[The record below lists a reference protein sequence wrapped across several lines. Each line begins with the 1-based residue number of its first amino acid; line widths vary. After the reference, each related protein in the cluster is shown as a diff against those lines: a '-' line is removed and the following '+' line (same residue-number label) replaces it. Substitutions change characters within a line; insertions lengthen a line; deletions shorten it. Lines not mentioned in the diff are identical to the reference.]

1 MIPLALVQNTL
12 AAIIR
17 ADGSPRYAMM
27 TMAVGALL
35 NIILD
40 PVAIFVLGW
49 GIRGAA
55 YATIFG
61 QFVSFLLC
69 AGYLIRSK
77 TFRLHVRDFR
87 PDGRVLLKV
96 VPLGGSSFMTQI
108 SIVVVTI
115 VNNKQLVSYGAR
127 SEYGGDIP
135 LAAFVVIMKLFQ
147 IVLNIAIG
155 FAAGAQ
161 PIIGFHYGAKRYDR
175 VK

>member
-1 MIPLALVQNTL
+1 MTIGLTGTTGQSCHDSTGAGTEHTGCYHPGGW
-12 AAIIR
+12 R
-17 ADGSPRYAMM
+17 PRYAMM

-40 PVAIFVLGW
+40 PVAIFVGM
-49 GIRGAA
+49 GNPRAA

-115 VNNKQLVSYGAR
+115 VNNKQLVSYGAVGI
-127 SEYGGDIP
+127 YGGIS
-135 LAAFVVIMKLFQ
+135 LWRHLS
-147 IVLNIAIG
+147 
-155 FAAGAQ
+155 
-161 PIIGFHYGAKRYDR
+161 
-175 VK
+175 